1 MSLSAKKRLAQV
13 NQQIE
18 GSQRSSAPSV
28 QCTTH
33 EHSPGHNIATITLNN
48 PDKLNTVS
56 APLLDSLIQKCAEVS
71 RDENLR
77 AVIVTGAPPT
87 APGKVASFI
96 GGADVQEL
104 YALSNEDDARAYITR
119 VHKACDAI
127 KKIPVPVIARVHGYS
142 LGAGLEIMAA
152 CDLKIATKN
161 SKFGMPE
168 VKIGLPSV
176 VEAALFP
183 GLIGFGRTKRLVY
196 LAENVSANTAEQWG
210 LVERVVEDVE
220 ALDQAVEEWVSMVVS
235 MGPKSMRN
243 QKRLVSKWENST
255 LEEVSSPN
263 TRSIEFFPDLLTAG
277 YQSWHRCSS
286 RVV

>member
-1 MSLSAKKRLAQV
+1 MSSAKKRLAQV
-13 NQQIE
+13 NRQID
-18 GSQRSSAPSV
+18 GGQPTSAPSI
-28 QCTTH
+28 QCTVH
-33 EHSPGHNIATITLNN
+33 EHSAGHNIATITFNN

-56 APLLDSLIQKCAEVS
+56 APLLDSLIQRCADVS
-71 RDENLR
+71 KNESLR
-77 AVIVTGAPPT
+77 AVIVTGSPPT

-104 YALSNEDDARAYITR
+104 YALSNEDEARAYITR

-127 KKIPVPVIARVHGYS
+127 KRIPVPVIARVDGYS

-152 CDLKIATKN
+152 CDLKIATKD

-196 LAENVSANTAEQWG
+196 LAENISADTAEKWG
-210 LVERVVEDVE
+210 LVEKVVEDVE
-220 ALDQAVEEWVSMVVS
+220 ELDNAVEEWIGMIVS
-235 MGPKSMRN
+235 MGPNSMRN

-255 LEEVSSPN
+255 LEEVQSPHVGN
-263 TRSIEFFPDLLTAG
+263 I
-277 YQSWHRCSS
+277 
-286 RVV
+286 